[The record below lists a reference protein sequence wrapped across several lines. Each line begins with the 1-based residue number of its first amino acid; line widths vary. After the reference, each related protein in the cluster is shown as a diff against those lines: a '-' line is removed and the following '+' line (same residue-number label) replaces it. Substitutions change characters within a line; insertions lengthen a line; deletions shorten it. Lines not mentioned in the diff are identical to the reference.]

1 MSAISRGAD
10 WDFDLLER
18 YDTEI
23 ARIAGGF
30 GLDTY
35 PNQIEVITSE
45 QMLDAYA
52 SSGLPVGYP
61 HWSYGKEFI
70 RNEQAYRRGMQ
81 GLAYEIVI
89 NSSPC
94 IAYLMEENT
103 MATQA
108 LVIAHASYGHNSFF
122 KGNHLFRQW
131 TAADAILD
139 YLVFARRFVMQCEER
154 HGSTAVEEVLDACHA
169 LMPHGVD
176 RYRRPAAP
184 TLKAET
190 ARLAEREAHRERQF
204 NDLWRTLPEVPVE
217 AKPAKD
223 GVFPPDPQENILY
236 FVEKY
241 SPKLEPW
248 ERELV
253 RIVRKLAQYFYPQA
267 QTKVMNE
274 GWATFWHYTILNQL
288 HEERLVDDGFMLEF
302 LKNHTNVVAQPGF
315 DSPAYNGLNPYALGF
330 SIFADLKRICES
342 PDAEDREWFPEL
354 AGGDWHKVLDF
365 AMRNFKDESFISQYL
380 SPRLMREFHLFALAD
395 HTEEDALLV
404 DSIHDDRG
412 YRRVRKL
419 LAQQHAQEMR
429 VPDVQ
434 VVRFDRDG
442 DRSLTLRHQR
452 RRGRPLTEAAAEV
465 VAHLRRLWGF
475 SVRLET
481 WENDVRFGDVVECP
495 A

>member
-18 YDTEI
+18 YDAEI
-23 ARIAGGF
+23 SRVAAEYE
-30 GLDTY
+30 LDTY
-35 PNQIEVITSE
+35 ANQIEIITSE

-52 SSGLPVGYP
+52 TSGLPVGYP

-89 NSSPC
+89 NSSPG

-103 MATQA
+103 IATQA

-154 HGSTAVEEVLDACHA
+154 HGAVAVEEVLDACHA

-176 RYRRPAAP
+176 RYRRPTP
-184 TLKAET
+184 LTLKAET

-204 NDLWRTLPEVPVE
+204 NDLWRTLPEARAQ
-217 AKPAKD
+217 AKPEATD
-223 GVFPPDPQENILY
+223 TVFPADPQENILY

-253 RIVRKLAQYFYPQA
+253 RIVRKLA
-267 QTKVMNE
+267 
-274 GWATFWHYTILNQL
+274 
-288 HEERLVDDGFMLEF
+288 
-302 LKNHTNVVAQPGF
+302 
-315 DSPAYNGLNPYALGF
+315 
-330 SIFADLKRICES
+330 
-342 PDAEDREWFPEL
+342 
-354 AGGDWHKVLDF
+354 
-365 AMRNFKDESFISQYL
+365 
-380 SPRLMREFHLFALAD
+380 
-395 HTEEDALLV
+395 
-404 DSIHDDRG
+404 
-412 YRRVRKL
+412 
-419 LAQQHAQEMR
+419 
-429 VPDVQ
+429 
-434 VVRFDRDG
+434 
-442 DRSLTLRHQR
+442 
-452 RRGRPLTEAAAEV
+452 
-465 VAHLRRLWGF
+465 
-475 SVRLET
+475 
-481 WENDVRFGDVVECP
+481 
-495 A
+495 

>member
-1 MSAISRGAD
+1 MNPISHGAD

-18 YDTEI
+18 YDAAI
-23 ARIAGGF
+23 AKVAAEY

-35 PNQIEVITSE
+35 PNQIEIITSE
-45 QMLDAYA
+45 QMIDAYA
-52 SSGLPVGYP
+52 SNGLPVGYP

-70 RNEQAYRRGMQ
+70 RNEQAYKRGMQ

-89 NSSPC
+89 NSNPC

-131 TAADAILD
+131 TAADGILD
-139 YLVFARRFVMQCEER
+139 YLVFARRYVMECEER
-154 HGSTAVEEVLDACHA
+154 HGAAAVEEVLDACHA
-169 LMPHGVD
+169 LMAHGVD

-204 NDLWRTLPEVPVE
+204 NDLWRTLPAKT
-217 AKPAKD
+217 AKPVAGAAKS
-223 GVFPPDPQENILY
+223 FPGEPQENILF
-236 FVEKY
+236 FVETF

-253 RIVRKLAQYFYPQA
+253 RIVRTLAQYFHPQG

-274 GWATFWHYTILNQL
+274 GWATFWHYTILNRL
-288 HEERLVDDGFMLEF
+288 HEQGQVDDGFMLEF
-302 LKNHTNVVAQPGF
+302 LTSHTNVVYQPAF
-315 DSPAYNGLNPYALGF
+315 DSDYYRGINPYALGF
-330 SIFADLKRICES
+330 AMFSDLRRICER
-342 PDAEDREWFPEL
+342 PTPEDRTWFPDL
-354 AGGDWHKVLDF
+354 AGSDWRLALDF
-365 AMRNFKDESFISQYL
+365 AMRNFKDESFVAQYL
-380 SPRLMREFHLFALAD
+380 SPRLIRQLHLFAIAD
-395 HTEEDALLV
+395 HAAESTFEV
-404 DSIHDDRG
+404 DSIHDERG
-412 YRRVRKL
+412 YRRVRTL
-419 LAQQHAQEMR
+419 LARQHAQENR

-434 VVRFDRDG
+434 VAGFDRDG
-442 DRSLTLRHQR
+442 DRSLTLRHIR
-452 RRGRPLTEAAAEV
+452 RRGRPLDDAAATV

-475 SVRLET
+475 PVRLET
-481 WENDVRFGDVVECP
+481 WENDSRVHAVAEV
-495 A
+495 AA